1 MTVSSATR
9 NPPTSAL
16 DLAQL
21 LSRVEYRVTR
31 RLAETLAAAGSTVEQ
46 WRILLLLSD
55 GAGHAMTEIS
65 DFALVPAPTLTRL
78 VDRMVANNLVYR
90 RVDHQ
95 DRRRILVFL
104 SDRGKSHYYGLKR
117 QVAQHRATLA
127 HAVDNVPEL
136 TDLLLKVDEIFSG
149 SREVRAAPLPTGE
162 SVDSS

>member
-1 MTVSSATR
+1 MTLSSATR
-9 NPPTSAL
+9 NSSPSAV

-21 LSRVEYRVTR
+21 LSQVEHRVTR
-31 RLAETLAAAGSTVEQ
+31 RLAAALKEAGSTVEQ

-55 GAGHAMTEIS
+55 GGGHAMTEIA

-95 DRRRILVFL
+95 DRRRVLVFL

-117 QVAQHRATLA
+117 HVEQHCAVLLRAVYRAEDLA
-127 HAVDNVPEL
+127 
-136 TDLLLKVDEIFSG
+136 DLLLNVNAVFSDSHQGLAAASPTTGAGGG
-149 SREVRAAPLPTGE
+149 S
-162 SVDSS
+162 